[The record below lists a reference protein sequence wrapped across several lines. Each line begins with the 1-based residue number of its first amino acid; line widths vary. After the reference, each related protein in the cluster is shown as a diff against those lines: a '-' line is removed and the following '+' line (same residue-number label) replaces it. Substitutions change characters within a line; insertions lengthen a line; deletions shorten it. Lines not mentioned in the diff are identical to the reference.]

1 MARAGGIPVK
11 ALVVEDDEKTRS
23 FIVRGLRQAGHVV
36 DEAASGDA
44 GLDLALDGTYDV
56 LILDRMLPAMAGLD
70 ILRAVRE
77 AGVASPCLI
86 LTALG
91 AVEDRVEGLN
101 AGADDYLVKP
111 FAFSELLARL
121 QALERRP
128 PLASR
133 QADVLLVGDLAVD
146 PGAHRVTRAGQLIDL
161 TSHEFKLLEFL
172 ARRTGQ
178 VVTRTMLL
186 EALWGF
192 HFDPKTNIVDAHI
205 SRLRSKVDKAFD
217 TELIRTVRGVGYV
230 LQEPR

>member
-1 MARAGGIPVK
+1 MK

>member
-1 MARAGGIPVK
+1 MK

-23 FIVRGLRQAGHVV
+23 FIARGLRQAGHVV

-44 GLDLALDGTYDV
+44 GFDLALDGTYDV
-56 LILDRMLPAMAGLD
+56 LILDRMLPGMGGLD
-70 ILRAVRE
+70 ILRGVRE
-77 AGVASPCLI
+77 AGVVSPCLI

-121 QALERRP
+121 QALDRRP